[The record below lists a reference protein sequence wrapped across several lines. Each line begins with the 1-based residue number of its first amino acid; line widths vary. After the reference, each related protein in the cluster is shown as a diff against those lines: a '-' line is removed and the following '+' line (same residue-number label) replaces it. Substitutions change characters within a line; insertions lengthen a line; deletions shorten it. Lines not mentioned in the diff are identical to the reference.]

1 VMATISTTARFRRA
15 KRDVVASLDP
25 LFPGVKEL
33 SAEAKGNVSRD
44 FGLTQTRCMSSLPLQ
59 MSLFYNVC
67 YFPIWLIS
75 TGFTVALK
83 FHRVE
88 LIYQILLTTILIAFS
103 SLEIGRL
110 YLGFLGNLTEKVP
123 ELSGFWLLTLIQLPV
138 LSFYSFYQHFLSLP
152 FERALNI
159 VLLVFLAVEI
169 LFGYAANKSLVKHQL
184 HKFHL
189 LQFTEGEGEEG
200 VGQPETL
207 RPVLTLPREKSD

>member
-1 VMATISTTARFRRA
+1 MATVSTTARFRRA

-33 SAEAKGNVSRD
+33 SVEAKGNVSRD

-67 YFPIWLIS
+67 YFPLWLFA

-88 LIYQILLTTILIAFS
+88 LIYQVLLTTILIAFS

-138 LSFYSFYQHFLSLP
+138 LSFYSFYHHFLSLP

-169 LFGYAANKSLVKHQL
+169 LFGYAANKALVKHQL

-189 LQFTEGEGEEG
+189 LQFTEGEGEEIA
-200 VGQPETL
+200 GQPETL
-207 RPVLTLPREKSD
+207 RPVQTLLREKSD